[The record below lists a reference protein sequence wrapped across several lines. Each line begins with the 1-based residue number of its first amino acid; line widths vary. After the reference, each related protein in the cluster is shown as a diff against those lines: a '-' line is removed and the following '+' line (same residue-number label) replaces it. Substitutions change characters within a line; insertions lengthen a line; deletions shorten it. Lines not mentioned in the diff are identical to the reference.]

1 MTYIV
6 EGKYADW
13 ELVDD
18 GIADLQSAIDWAKD
32 VNAQDEVKVRVIDD
46 ITKKVVWVR

>member
-1 MTYIV
+1 MSFNV

-18 GIADLQSAIDWAKD
+18 GIADLQSAIDWAKC
-32 VNAQDEVKVRVIDD
+32 VREQDEVKVRVIDD
-46 ITKKVVWVR
+46 SNNKVVWVR

>member
-1 MTYIV
+1 MSFNV

-18 GIADLQSAIDWAKD
+18 GIADLQSAIDWARKF
-32 VNAQDEVKVRVIDD
+32 K
-46 ITKKVVWVR
+46 